1 MWEGRLP
8 MVLRRQRKGDKM
20 RWRRLFQGFAVAA
33 VAMLFASAC
42 LSEEGGGGGG
52 GGGQEGEGDG
62 QIEIMYGF
70 GGDQSKGFEGAMKQF
85 SDSSGVTIKFTDASQ
100 SFDTLIRPRVQGNNP
115 PDIALFPQPGLMLDF
130 ARQGKLQDLSGM
142 IDLERVR
149 GALIPGALDTGT
161 VDGKV
166 YGVIASMNVKSLVWY
181 PKKAFEAKGYTVPT
195 TIAELETLTNQIK
208 ADGTSPWCVGMESA
222 AATGWVATD
231 WIEDFVLRYGGPEK
245 YDQWVRHEIPFN
257 DPVVV
262 QAAQEFEKLALTE
275 GNVFGG
281 RKGVVS
287 NAFATAMNPMF
298 QDPPRCFLHRQGNF
312 ITQKGFITEKVRAN
326 LDEEVGVFQ
335 LPGTD
340 AASKPLLIGGDL
352 AGAFSNDADTKKA
365 MEYITSPTFAF
376 SNIAASSY
384 LSPYKEFD
392 LSKYEDT
399 TTEEIA
405 KLAYGSTVARFDG
418 SDTMPGAVGAGTF
431 WRGMTAWV
439 SGQKSLD
446 EALKDIE
453 DSWPS

>member
-1 MWEGRLP
+1 
-8 MVLRRQRKGDKM
+8 
-20 RWRRLFQGFAVAA
+20 LFQGIVVAA

-52 GGGQEGEGDG
+52 GGGEAAAGDK

-70 GGDQSKGFEGAMKQF
+70 GGDQSKGFEGAMKEF
-85 SDSSGVTIKFTDASQ
+85 ETSSGITIKFTDASQ

-130 ARQGKLQDLSGM
+130 AKQGKLQDLGTMLDVNS
-142 IDLERVR
+142 LKS
-149 GALIPGALDTGT
+149 ALVPGVLDVGT
-161 VDGKV
+161 QEGKV
-166 YGVIASMNVKSLVWY
+166 YGFPVNFNVKSLVWY
-181 PKKAFEAKGYTVPT
+181 PKKAFEAKGYQVPT
-195 TIAELETLTNQIK
+195 TIAELEALTDKIK
-208 ADGTSPWCVGMESA
+208 ADGTTPWCVGIESA
-222 AATGWVATD
+222 GATGWVATD

-262 QAAQEFEKLALTE
+262 QSAQEFEKLALAD

-281 RKGVVS
+281 RKSVVS
-287 NAFATAMNPMF
+287 SNFATAINPEF
-298 QDPPRCFLHRQGNF
+298 DDPPKCFLHKQGNF
-312 ITQKGFITEKVRAN
+312 ITQKDFIKESVRQN

-340 AASKPLLIGGDL
+340 ANNKPLLVGGDL
-352 AGAFSNDADTKKA
+352 AGAFTNDDDVKKA
-365 MEYITSPTFAF
+365 LEFMSSPQFKF
-376 SNIAASSY
+376 SNIATATW
-384 LSPYKEFD
+384 LSAVKSFD
-392 LSKYEDT
+392 LGQYPNET
-399 TTEEIA
+399 TKTAA
-405 KLAYGSTVARFDG
+405 KLAYESTVSRFDG
-418 SDTMPGAVGAGTF
+418 SDTMPGAVGAGSF
-431 WRGMTAWV
+431 WKDMTAWI

>member
-1 MWEGRLP
+1 

-20 RWRRLFQGFAVAA
+20 RWRRFLQAITVAA
-33 VAMLFASAC
+33 VGMLFATAC

-52 GGGQEGEGDG
+52 GSGESGSGDK
-62 QIEIMYGF
+62 QVEIMYGF
-70 GGDQSKGFEGAMKQF
+70 GGDQSKGFEGAMAEFQ
-85 SDSSGVTIKFTDASQ
+85 SSSGIKIKFTDASQ

-130 ARQGKLQDLSGM
+130 AKQGKLQDLGGILNVDQLKSSM
-142 IDLERVR
+142 V
-149 GALIPGALDTGT
+149 PGILDTGT
-161 VDGKV
+161 LDGKV
-166 YGVIASMNVKSLVWY
+166 YGVPASMNVKSLVWY
-181 PKKAFEAKGYTVPT
+181 PKKAFDAKGYKAPT
-195 TIAELETLTNQIK
+195 TIAELEALTNQIK
-208 ADGTSPWCVGMESA
+208 ADGTPPWCVGIESA

-262 QAAQEFEKLALTE
+262 QAAQEFEKLALAD

-287 NAFATAMNPMF
+287 TNFGTAINPMF
-298 QDPPRCFLHRQGNF
+298 QDPPKCFLHRQGNF

-340 AASKPLLIGGDL
+340 AANKPVLVGGDL
-352 AGAFSNDADTKKA
+352 AGAFSKDEDTKKA
-365 MEYITSPTFAF
+365 LEFITSPTFAF

-384 LSPYKEFD
+384 ISPHKGFD
-392 LSKYEDT
+392 LSKYEDKT
-399 TTEEIA
+399 TQEIA
-405 KLAYGSTVARFDG
+405 KLAYAATVSRFDG
-418 SDTMPGAVGAGTF
+418 SDTMPGAVGAGSF
-431 WRGMTAWV
+431 WKGMTAWI
-439 SGQKSLD
+439 SGQKDLD
-446 EALKDIE
+446 TALKEIDE
-453 DSWPS
+453 SWPS